1 MLVVF
6 EAINHLN
13 REEPRMNLHSGA
25 RTCPAS
31 RALLVHRVRELGWT
45 VTRSAAAAGIS
56 RRTAHKWLARH
67 QAHEPR
73 SLQDRSS
80 RPRRCPGATPVEWRE
95 MILLLRRTKMTGP
108 QIARDLKRP
117 RATVARILKRAG
129 LERLS
134 KLETPEPANRY
145 QHRRPGDLLHFDV
158 KKLGRIS
165 GFHGHRIT
173 GDRRRRG
180 RGAGWDYVHVA
191 IDDRSRI
198 AYAEVLRDET
208 GATSA
213 AFLGRAVAW
222 FRTLGI
228 RIRRIL
234 TDNGSGYIGRRFAHE
249 VERLRLIHKRTR
261 PYRPRTNGK
270 AERFIQ
276 TLIREW
282 AYGAAYLTSEIRAR
296 VLPRWLRYYNSKRPH
311 GSLDGLPPFSRLR
324 PRVRTTS

>member
-1 MLVVF
+1 
-6 EAINHLN
+6 
-13 REEPRMNLHSGA
+13 MNLHSGA
-25 RTCPAS
+25 RSCPAS
-31 RALLVHRVRELGWT
+31 RALLVGRVRESGWS
-45 VTRSAAAAGIS
+45 VTRAAEAAGIS
-56 RRTAHKWLARH
+56 RRTAHKWLGRH
-67 QAHEPR
+67 QSDDPT

-80 RPRRCPGATPVEWRE
+80 RPRRSPGRTPVEWRE
-95 MILLLRRTKMTGP
+95 MILLLRRTQMTGP
-108 QIARDLKRP
+108 AIARSLKRP
-117 RATVARILKRAG
+117 RATVARVLKRAG
-129 LERLS
+129 LARL
-134 KLETPEPANRY
+134 KHLELKEPENRY

-173 GDRRRRG
+173 GDRSRRQ

-208 GATSA
+208 GETSA
-213 AFLGRAVAW
+213 AFLARAVAW

-234 TDNGSGYIGRRFAHE
+234 TDNGTGYRARRFAHE
-249 VERLRLIHKRTR
+249 VERLRLVHKHTR

-276 TLIREW
+276 TLVREW
-282 AYGAAYLTSEIRAR
+282 AYAAAYLTSEVRAR
-296 VLPRWLRYYNSKRPH
+296 VLPRWLRHYNQRRPH
-311 GSLDGLPPFSRLR
+311 GSLNGLPPVSQLR
-324 PRVRTTS
+324 PRV